1 MNYQIDKI
9 VNQIERLPTRN
20 HVAFEVIQLC
30 ADPNSTV
37 NQLKSIISSDQVLT
51 SQILRIANSSY
62 FNYPRTI
69 HSIER
74 AIVILGFNLIRD
86 IAISIAIYSFYKG
99 FRKSSVFDLRYIW
112 RHALLSGII
121 GRTLGK
127 KYDPQNQSLFYVGC
141 LLHDIGKL
149 VESRTMNEDFDFLL
163 EKSHQEGLRLDV
175 VEKKFLNFH
184 HGQVGGKL
192 LEKWNLP
199 EELVQMAIHHH
210 DPSQMPATTRHGHAI
225 RVAYLSNILAHY
237 IQDGM
242 KGLETILQYDANFTR
257 HFRFTEEEFQ
267 ELITTVQDIVEENQV
282 YFDILQV

>member
-1 MNYQIDKI
+1 MNYQIDQI
-9 VNQIERLPTRN
+9 VNRIERLPTRN

-30 ADPNSTV
+30 ADPNTTV
-37 NQLKSIISSDQVLT
+37 NQLKSIIHSDQVLT

-62 FNYPRTI
+62 FNYPRAI
-69 HSIER
+69 YSIER

-99 FRKSSVFDLRYIW
+99 FRKSPVFDLRYVW

-121 GRTLGK
+121 GRSLGK
-127 KYDPQNQSLFYVGC
+127 KFDPENQSLFYVGC

-149 VESRTMNEDFDFLL
+149 VESRAMNEDFDFLL
-163 EKSHQEGLRLDV
+163 EKSQQEGLRLDV

-192 LEKWNLP
+192 LENWNLP
-199 EELVQMAIHHH
+199 EELVQMVIHHH
-210 DPSQMPATTRHGHAI
+210 DPSQIPPSARYSLAT

-237 IQDGM
+237 MQDGM
-242 KGLETILQYDANFTR
+242 KGLEAVLQYDANFTR
-257 HFRFTEEEFQ
+257 HFRFSQEEFQ
-267 ELITTVQDIVEENQV
+267 ELITSIQEVVEENQV
-282 YFDILQV
+282 YFDILHV